1 MKYELI
7 LHGQFDNI
15 LLKMKVG
22 ETMFYINEGLYKKL
36 YLKLFN
42 AVTDAIELMEE
53 GRPMTAKDLLVRAQ
67 QDCEELYIR
76 QEEEK

>member
-22 ETMFYINEGLYKKL
+22 EAMFYINEGLYKKL

-42 AVTDAIELMEE
+42 AVTEAIALVDE
-53 GRPMTAKDLLVRAQ
+53 GRPMTAKDVLIMAQ
-67 QDCEELYIR
+67 QDCEELFIS
-76 QEEEK
+76 QEEK

>member
-1 MKYELI
+1 
-7 LHGQFDNI
+7 
-15 LLKMKVG
+15 
-22 ETMFYINEGLYKKL
+22 MFYINEGLYKKL

>member
-22 ETMFYINEGLYKKL
+22 ETMFYINEGLYKKF

-42 AVTDAIELMEE
+42 AVTEAIALVDE
-53 GRPMTAKDLLVRAQ
+53 GRPMTAKDVLILAQ
-67 QDCEELYIR
+67 QDCEELFIS
-76 QEEEK
+76 QEEK

>member
-42 AVTDAIELMEE
+42 AVTDAIALVDE
-53 GRPMTAKDLLVRAQ
+53 GRPMTAKDVLILAQ
-67 QDCEELYIR
+67 QDCEELFIS
-76 QEEEK
+76 QEEK

>member
-1 MKYELI
+1 
-7 LHGQFDNI
+7 
-15 LLKMKVG
+15 
-22 ETMFYINEGLYKKL
+22 MFYINEGLYKKL

-42 AVTDAIELMEE
+42 AVTDAIALVEE
-53 GRPMTAKDLLVRAQ
+53 GRPMTAKDMLISAQ